1 MSENYKETQLNEKK
15 EKDKEHFNY
24 LFFTGIIYLII
35 TIILGLSA
43 DDNNQTEGMG
53 IFEMLFYF
61 FVLVNAFGAWVYWGL
76 LIGNYINYDNPEI
89 KPIYTGLIA
98 LPLGILIHYL
108 TGSLIHSF
116 MYILS
121 PVVRDYPGF
130 GVIW

>member
-15 EKDKEHFNY
+15 EKDKEHFKD

-43 DDNNQTEGMG
+43 DNNQTEDMG
-53 IFEMLFYF
+53 ILEMLFYF

-89 KPIYTGLIA
+89 KPLYTVLIA

-116 MYILS
+116 IYILS
-121 PVVRDYPGF
+121 PVARDYPGF
-130 GVIW
+130 GAIW

>member
-15 EKDKEHFNY
+15 EKDKEYFKD
-24 LFFTGIIYLII
+24 LFFIGIIYLII
-35 TIILGLSA
+35 TMVLSLSA
-43 DDNNQTEGMG
+43 DDNNQTEDMG

-61 FVLVNAFGAWVYWGL
+61 FVLVNAFGAWVYWGF

-116 MYILS
+116 IYILS
-121 PVVRDYPGF
+121 PAVRDYQGF